1 MTSLELYGK
10 LCEYNED
17 EKFYIQYYDAKQ
29 NKWNLDKFLKN
40 LDFDKVIDRRLIVP
54 EVSSGWMPVDMSD
67 DIYFDT
73 NDKNSIVMSK
83 HNRYTPMFR
92 HKHIFF
98 ELVYV
103 MSGTCRQRINQDE
116 IQLNEGQFLLIAP
129 DIMHS
134 VGVFDSSV
142 IINILI
148 RRSTFEDI
156 FYDMLRDTNK
166 ISAFFNSSLF
176 ENEQNAYLIFDT
188 ENHPFFRE
196 FILDMFLEFL
206 NKKKYY
212 EKILN
217 GQLMILFTKLLQLY
231 ENKIQYPSR
240 IGKST
245 QLSLEIL
252 GYIEMYYQTISL
264 KEVAVR
270 FHLSEAYCSRLI
282 RKHTGKSYTMIVQ
295 DIKFRRACS
304 LLETSNISIAEISRL
319 TGFEHVEHFNR
330 LFKRR
335 YQITPGQYRKC
346 ASQEKPPGNS

>member
-1 MTSLELYGK
+1 MTSQELYEK

-17 EKFYIQYYDAKQ
+17 EKFYIQYYDVKQ
-29 NKWNLDKFLKN
+29 NKWNLDKFLET
-40 LDFDKVIDRRLIVP
+40 LDFEKVINRRLIIP

-67 DIYFDT
+67 DIYFDI
-73 NDKNSIVMSK
+73 NDKNNIVMSK

-103 MSGTCRQRINQDE
+103 MSGICRQQINQDE
-116 IQLNEGQFLLIAP
+116 VTLEEGQFLLIAP
-129 DIMHS
+129 EIMHS
-134 VGVFDSSV
+134 VGVFDSSI

-176 ENEQNAYLIFDT
+176 EKEQNAYLIFDT
-188 ENHPFFRE
+188 DHNPLFRE
-196 FILDMFLEFL
+196 FVLDMFQEFL

-231 ENKIQYPSR
+231 ENKIQYPPK
-240 IGKST
+240 IGKSS
-245 QLSLEIL
+245 QLSMQIL
-252 GYIEMYYQTISL
+252 GYIEKYYQTVSL
-264 KEVAVR
+264 KDVAGY
-270 FHLSEAYCSRLI
+270 FYLSEAYCSRLI
-282 RKHTGKSYTMIVQ
+282 KKHTGKSFTMIVQ

-304 LLETSNISIAEISRL
+304 LLETSNISIAEVSRL
-319 TGFEHVEHFNR
+319 AGFEYVEHFNR
-330 LFKRR
+330 LFKKR
-335 YQITPGQYRKC
+335 YQMTPGQYR
-346 ASQEKPPGNS
+346 EKGADRK

>member
-1 MTSLELYGK
+1 MTSQELYEK

-17 EKFYIQYYDAKQ
+17 EKFYIHYYDAKQ
-29 NKWNLDKFLKN
+29 NKWNLDKFLKS
-40 LDFDKVIDRRLIVP
+40 LDFEKVINRRLIIP
-54 EVSSGWMPVDMSD
+54 EVSLGWMPVDMSD
-67 DIYFDT
+67 DIYFDI
-73 NDKNSIVMSK
+73 NDKNSIVISK

-98 ELVYV
+98 ELVYAL
-103 MSGTCRQRINQDE
+103 SGSCRQRINQDE
-116 IQLNEGQFLLIAP
+116 IELKEGQFLLIAP
-129 DIMHS
+129 EIMHS
-134 VGVFDSSV
+134 VGVFDSSI

-188 ENHPFFRE
+188 DRNPLFRD
-196 FILDMFLEFL
+196 FVLDMFLEFL

-231 ENKIQYPSR
+231 ENRIQYPSR

-245 QLSLEIL
+245 VLSLQIL
-252 GYIEMYYQTISL
+252 GYIEKYYQTVSL
-264 KEVAVR
+264 SEVAGY

-282 RKHTGKSYTMIVQ
+282 KKHTGKSFTTIVQ
-295 DIKFRRACS
+295 SIKFRRACS
-304 LLETSNISIAEISRL
+304 LLETSSISIAEISRL
-319 TGFEHVEHFNR
+319 IGFEYVEHFNR

-335 YQITPGQYRKC
+335 YQMTPGEYRKN
-346 ASQEKPPGNS
+346 ARNLP

>member
-1 MTSLELYGK
+1 MTSQELYRK

-29 NKWNLDKFLKN
+29 NKWNLEEFLKN
-40 LDFDKVIDRRLIVP
+40 LDFEKVIDQRLIIP

-67 DIYFDT
+67 DIYFDS

-98 ELVYV
+98 EMVYV
-103 MSGTCRQRINQDE
+103 MWGSCRQRINQEE
-116 IQLNEGQFLLIAP
+116 IELKEGQFLLIAP
-129 DIMHS
+129 EIMHS

-166 ISAFFNSSLF
+166 ISIFFNSSLF

-188 ENHPFFRE
+188 DHDALFRE
-196 FILDMFLEFL
+196 FVLDMFLEFL

-231 ENKIQYPSR
+231 EDKIQYPPR
-240 IGKST
+240 VGKST
-245 QLSLEIL
+245 HLSMQIL
-252 GYIEMYYQTISL
+252 GYIEKYYQTVSL
-264 KEVAVR
+264 SEVAGC

-282 RKHTGKSYTMIVQ
+282 KKHTGKSFTMIVQ
-295 DIKFRRACS
+295 DIKFHRACS
-304 LLETSNISIAEISRL
+304 LLETSHISIAEISRL
-319 TGFEHVEHFNR
+319 SGFEYVEHFNR
-330 LFKRR
+330 LFKKR
-335 YQITPGQYRKC
+335 YQMTPGQYRKS
-346 ASQEKPPGNS
+346 AN